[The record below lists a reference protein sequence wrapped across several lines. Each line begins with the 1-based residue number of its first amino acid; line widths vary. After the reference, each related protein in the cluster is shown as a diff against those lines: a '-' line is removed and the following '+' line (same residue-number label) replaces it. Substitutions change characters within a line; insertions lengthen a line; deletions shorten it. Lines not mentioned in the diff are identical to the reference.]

1 MKLMHSIKSKNF
13 LKKSLTTVKTTFAV
27 LAFIFIHTQLC
38 SIELKYDYIPGSK
51 FKVETNI
58 EGAQSINYSAPFF
71 YKQYYKVN
79 TNVLEIDESGIALIQ
94 DDGYYYINDNV
105 GKNELQEITTNFFV
119 KYHKDLKGTTFVPVN
134 SIFPVM
140 RNIPLFPEENVI
152 PGTTWES
159 DGLEVQ
165 DFFSSNVISQ
175 LPVKAKY
182 KFVGV
187 ESDSLQTAKIL
198 YTCNINVKNTGDNC
212 IDPKI
217 YKVTGIS
224 NNTLFFSLKENRPLK
239 ETYERDY
246 VIITSTMD
254 TYRFVDSG
262 NRVWTKIESTIDKK
276 KEVSKIKNDIENQKL
291 ENVNITE
298 TTDGL
303 KLSLENIRFEPDSSV
318 LTEQEALRLKE
329 IAKILTKYKDKHIRI
344 VGHTADRGT
353 ADAQMKL
360 SALRAKSVA
369 KELLRYNAITQK
381 NTEIQGKGAE
391 EPIAS
396 NDTEENRKKNR
407 RVEIFI
413 TDE

>member
-1 MKLMHSIKSKNF
+1 MHSIKSKNF

-58 EGAQSINYSAPFF
+58 EGAQSINYSTPFF

-198 YTCNINVKNTGDNC
+198 YTCNIDVKNTGDNC

-303 KLSLENIRFEPDSSV
+303 KLSLENIRFEPDSCV

-353 ADAQMKL
+353 VEAQMKL
-360 SALRAKSVA
+360 SALRAK
-369 KELLRYNAITQK
+369 
-381 NTEIQGKGAE
+381 
-391 EPIAS
+391 
-396 NDTEENRKKNR
+396 
-407 RVEIFI
+407 
-413 TDE
+413 